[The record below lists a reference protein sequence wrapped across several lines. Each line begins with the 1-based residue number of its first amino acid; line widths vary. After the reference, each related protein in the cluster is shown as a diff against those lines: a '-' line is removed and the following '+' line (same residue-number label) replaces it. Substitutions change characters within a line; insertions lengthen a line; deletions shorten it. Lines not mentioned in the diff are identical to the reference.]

1 MSTNFALTACPC
13 AEIFRVNGDISLKS
27 AKLTYLSTFLTS
39 NGNTSETCGAPLYQW
54 PDATNDAPTTKRG
67 FRRPAA
73 PRRHTLHAR
82 SPAFSDPAPTHMPR
96 AQRTEG
102 SHGGRPRG
110 GAYTPPAQQVAR
122 GGTHPHTASRWTITT
137 PTPADTQGTSSYSES
152 MDINDGIRPMHAV
165 SPLIP
170 PRATRRPDSLIALI
184 R

>member
-122 GGTHPHTASRWTITT
+122 GGTPPTQRVDGRHPHPPTCKVHPRTASRWISMNMKYGPCT
-137 PTPADTQGTSSYSES
+137 PSAPSY
-152 MDINDGIRPMHAV
+152 
-165 SPLIP
+165 
-170 PRATRRPDSLIALI
+170 PRARHAGPIP
-184 R
+184 